1 MYLEPMEKRQVLLMS
16 MQPLLGEGLQRI
28 FQRLE
33 EVELVYLD
41 CWDIKTVDTC
51 LKGISPMMIVL
62 AGENE
67 DDQSTHLISY
77 LLTHYEHIPIM
88 WVDLESAVLRVFTAR
103 TMTANRSELIHAIMA
118 QDSHALDIQITEK
131 RVNPG
136 A

>member
-1 MYLEPMEKRQVLLMS
+1 MEKRQVLLMS

-41 CWDIKTVDTC
+41 CWDIKTVDTS

-62 AGENE
+62 AGEKE

-77 LLTHYEHIPIM
+77 LLTHYEHIPVM
-88 WVDLESAVLRVFTAR
+88 WVDLETAVLRVFTAR
-103 TMTANRSELIHAIMA
+103 TMNANCSELIHAIMA